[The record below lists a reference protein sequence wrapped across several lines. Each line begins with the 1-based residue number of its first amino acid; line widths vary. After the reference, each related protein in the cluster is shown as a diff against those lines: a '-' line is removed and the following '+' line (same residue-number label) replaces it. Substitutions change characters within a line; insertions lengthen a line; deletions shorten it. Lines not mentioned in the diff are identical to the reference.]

1 MCFIGHEGTT
11 DDIGASRTCGHRG
24 DSGIAGIDNRFI
36 QWVTTVD
43 GTHLR
48 RNRITHFINIITFSA
63 NGAFL
68 HSQMTVSF
76 NHSREHL
83 FSGCVDDQFSGFL
96 FQIFTDCGNFS
107 ILHANIRLYGSGSG
121 HCMNPSI
128 LN

>member
-36 QWVTTVD
+36 QWVTAVD

-48 RNRITHFINIITFSA
+48 RNRITHFINIITFAA

-68 HSQMTVSF
+68 HSQMTVGF
-76 NHSREHL
+76 NH
-83 FSGCVDDQFSGFL
+83 SGFL